1 MNPKINILR
10 YSRRRLERERE
21 SVRELGCYVQ
31 RSPFMATGELVQKK
45 TSTTTS
51 TDTPSP
57 SPSKPKTKCF
67 LGCFGFSRKVSS
79 SRPTTSRSKSSLPET
94 NYIRSHHD
102 HDYLH
107 QQHQINESN
116 DIEMKTSTSSR
127 RWHLISW
134 SSWRFCANKSAT
146 KTVPIDA
153 SGTGTGKR
161 QVKFSLKKTKS
172 KSKSKSISESGK
184 LVSNAERT
192 VSVTDAEPPGGSS
205 QREDVVLL
213 SPVSDPQQ
221 TQKPPPQV

>member
-1 MNPKINILR
+1 M
-10 YSRRRLERERE
+10 
-21 SVRELGCYVQ
+21 RELGCYVQ

-94 NYIRSHHD
+94 NYIRSNHD